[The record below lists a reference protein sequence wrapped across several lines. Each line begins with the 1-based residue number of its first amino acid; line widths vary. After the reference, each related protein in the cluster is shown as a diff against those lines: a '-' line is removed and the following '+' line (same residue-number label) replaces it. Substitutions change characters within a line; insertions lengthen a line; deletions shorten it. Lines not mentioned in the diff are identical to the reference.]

1 MKPPHKLL
9 LLGAF
14 VVALVAR
21 APGFFWGYNF
31 PGGWYGHHVDEYWG
45 VQLAIPMINPYA
57 KVEWQ
62 HPYPKGMA
70 AHAAAP
76 ILLGNLARGKLLVSD
91 PNKLPPPPEPI
102 DIILVGRVSSILYGA
117 ATVFVVFLLA
127 GCFFTDVRVALLA
140 AWVMALGGLHVSQ
153 SHFFL
158 ADVPSLF
165 WFLLGTYLLVRE
177 AQHSDRS
184 HANFFLWA
192 AFCFGAA
199 FGLKLTLWCLPTL
212 AIWALWLRPRFSR
225 AIHGAIFFL
234 AGFSVI
240 TLLSYSPFELVKTF
254 LKGTTSG
261 YRKNVLE
268 GILMYLYELP
278 SVVSLPVAL
287 LAIAGGILL
296 LRKLLRT
303 AERERLWQVS
313 ILIFLPLLLHTYF
326 AVFSLSH
333 FPRHI
338 IPFIPWM
345 AMTAAWA
352 LLRIVDALQARG
364 LHPAMVLAPFF
375 IYLSLFVYDG
385 ERVFIQEPRN
395 EAARWI
401 HANVKPGTPIYW
413 RGHTNFPGYPAVNFH
428 DGQGRP
434 PVLVMEM
441 YRVNPVLSG
450 MGWRDSYPRDYRY
463 IFEANSQKYVDNLQ
477 AVFKGESEYREAARF
492 AEGYFMPEY
501 KWTNRLLGDRSR
513 NYVTEIVIFTRPLTP
528 ADSAPA
534 PLPPAAATPTAP
546 SNPPKGLPQ

>member
-1 MKPPHKLL
+1 MKPLHKIL

-14 VVALVAR
+14 AVALLVR
-21 APGFFWGYNF
+21 VPGFFWGYNF

-76 ILLGNLARGKLLVSD
+76 ILLANLARGKLLVSD
-91 PNKLPPPPEPI
+91 PNQLPPPPEPI

-117 ATVFVVFLLA
+117 GTVFIVFLLA
-127 GCFFTDVRVALLA
+127 RCFFADVRVALLA
-140 AWVMALGGLHVSQ
+140 AWIMAFGGLHVSQ

-165 WFLLGTYLLVRE
+165 WFLLGTYLLVRD
-177 AQHSDRS
+177 AQQAERGHS
-184 HANFFLWA
+184 NFFLWA
-192 AFCFGAA
+192 SFCFGAA

-212 AIWALWLRPRFSR
+212 AIWALWIQPRITR
-225 AIHGAIFFL
+225 AVHGAIFFL
-234 AGFSVI
+234 SGFAVI
-240 TLLSYSPFELVKTF
+240 TLLWFSPFELAKSF

-261 YRKNVLE
+261 YQKRYLE
-268 GILMYLYELP
+268 GFLMYLYELP
-278 SVVSLPVAL
+278 SVVSVPVTL
-287 LAIAGGILL
+287 LALVGGVFL
-296 LRKLLRT
+296 LRKLLRSS
-303 AERERLWQVS
+303 ERQRFWQIS
-313 ILIFLPLLLHTYF
+313 LFIFLPLLLHGYF
-326 AVFSLSH
+326 SVFSLSN

-338 IPFIPWM
+338 IPFIPFM
-345 AMTAAWA
+345 AMSAAWA
-352 LLRIVDALQARG
+352 LLRAGTALRARG
-364 LHPAMVLAPFF
+364 LHPALVIAPLF
-375 IYLSLFVYDG
+375 IYLGLFVFDG
-385 ERVFIQEPRN
+385 ERVFIHEPRN

-401 HANVKPGTPIYW
+401 QANVKPGTPIYW
-413 RGHTNFPGYPAVNFH
+413 RGHTNFMGYPSINFH

-450 MGWRDSYPRDYRY
+450 MSWRDSYPRDWRY
-463 IFEANSQKYVDNLQ
+463 IFEATSQRYVDNLQ

-501 KWTNRLLGDRSR
+501 KWTDRLLGNRSR
-513 NYVTEIVIFTRPLTP
+513 NYVSEIVIFTRPLTP
-528 ADSAPA
+528 EDSAPGQA
-534 PLPPAAATPTAP
+534 ASPPATPTDDARNAP
-546 SNPPKGLPQ
+546 LR